1 MGGKAFT
8 QEDKNDMIT
17 LDRISKSFGEKL
29 LFRDFSYSF
38 EDRGIYALTGES
50 GAGKT
55 TLMRIIAALE
65 VPDSGTVTGGGVH
78 NTSFCFQEHR
88 LFPTLSVLDN
98 VTLLSFKEKTAENA
112 KKAKEMLVR
121 LGFTE
126 ADMKLR
132 PSELS
137 GGMRQRVSF
146 ARAVLR
152 EAPVL
157 LLDEPTKELDP
168 MHTERMLDVI
178 RSEGKSRTV
187 IIITHKE
194 SELDIIGAT
203 RVPIK

>member
-1 MGGKAFT
+1 MGCKAFT

-17 LDRISKSFGEKL
+17 LDKISKSFGEKL

-65 VPDSGTVTGGGVH
+65 VPDGGTVTGGGVK
-78 NTSFCFQEHR
+78 NTSVCFQEHR

-98 VTLLSFKEKTAENA
+98 VTLLSFKEKTAENV

-168 MHTERMLDVI
+168 MHVERMLDVI
-178 RSEGKSRTV
+178 RSEGVSRTV